1 MPPKDPSQQTSNLIL
16 AGQIERVFKEAVGI
30 ANQSQHDRQTLPL
43 HQTAT
48 TSSSAVIDVDKA
60 DHENDDANAGR
71 TVAAPINIS
80 KDARIAAN
88 RAANISV
95 LMLGALAADAK
106 IMDVPSNFGG
116 NNNKFQSANMIN
128 ADNVFS
134 ALNKAGFGHLVDPC
148 KKAIFEEVDTSD
160 NTVLG
165 IRRQRGQV

>member
-43 HQTAT
+43 HQST
-48 TSSSAVIDVDKA
+48 TTGGVIDVD
-60 DHENDDANAGR
+60 HENDANAGR
-71 TVAAPINIS
+71 TVAPPINIS

-134 ALNKAGFGHLVDPC
+134 ALNKAGFSHLVDPC
-148 KKAIFEEVDTSD
+148 KKAIFEEVDASD